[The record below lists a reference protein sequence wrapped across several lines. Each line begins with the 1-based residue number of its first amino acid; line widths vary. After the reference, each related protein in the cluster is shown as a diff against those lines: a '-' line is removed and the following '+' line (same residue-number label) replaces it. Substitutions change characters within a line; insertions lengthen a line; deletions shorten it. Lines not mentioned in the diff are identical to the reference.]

1 MKDFDNANSN
11 TTRYQ
16 CDNEETSSVSSFIEF
31 LIKQKKNTDDDSG
44 SSYRNKYREMRIL
57 LFILNKIKHS
67 FKLRKYKSLSDNPKK
82 ILKKQKRKELRC
94 ITSIIALVY
103 NNKLNLEEKLLR
115 IQKIPSMSNLI
126 AEIKKEACQQLIIAD
141 INKKNYEKQAKEG
154 LKNGILG
161 LTFDA
166 LAKIIS
172 NSITGELS
180 VQPKRK
186 QRSLSKKGSKKERA
200 VFFRRKNSKK
210 STKILKE
217 SGLSDTQTIKKTLG
231 HFVQQELK
239 RRENSNIRD
248 NYKNI

>member
-1 MKDFDNANSN
+1 MKDSDNANSN
-11 TTRYQ
+11 ATRYQ
-16 CDNEETSSVSSFIEF
+16 CDNEETSSVSSFVEF
-31 LIKQKKNTDDDSG
+31 LRKKKKNTDDGSG

-57 LFILNKIKHS
+57 FFILNKIKHN
-67 FKLRKYKSLSDNPKK
+67 FKLRKYRSLSDNFKK
-82 ILKKQKRKELRC
+82 IFRKQKRKELRC

-103 NNKLNLEEKLLR
+103 NNKLSLEEKLLR

-126 AEIKKEACQQLIIAD
+126 TEIKKEACQQLIIAE
-141 INKKNYEKQAKEG
+141 ISRKNYEKQAKEG

-161 LTFDA
+161 LKFDA
-166 LAKIIS
+166 VAKIIS
-172 NSITGELS
+172 ASITGELS

-186 QRSLSKKGSKKERA
+186 RRSLSKKGSKKERV
-200 VFFRRKNSKK
+200 VFLRRKNSKK

-217 SGLSDTQTIKKTLG
+217 SELSNTQTIKKTFG

-239 RRENSNIRD
+239 RRENSNIRH

>member
-1 MKDFDNANSN
+1 MKDSDNANSN
-11 TTRYQ
+11 ATRYQ
-16 CDNEETSSVSSFIEF
+16 CDNEETSSVSSFVEF
-31 LIKQKKNTDDDSG
+31 LRKKKKNTDDGSG

-57 LFILNKIKHS
+57 FFILNKIKHN
-67 FKLRKYKSLSDNPKK
+67 FKLRKYRSLSDNFKK
-82 ILKKQKRKELRC
+82 IFRKQKRKELRC

-103 NNKLNLEEKLLR
+103 NNKLSLEEKLLR

-126 AEIKKEACQQLIIAD
+126 TEIKKEACQQLIIAE
-141 INKKNYEKQAKEG
+141 ISRKNYEKQAKEG

-161 LTFDA
+161 LKFDA
-166 LAKIIS
+166 VAKIIS
-172 NSITGELS
+172 ASITGELS

-186 QRSLSKKGSKKERA
+186 RRSLSKKGSKKERV
-200 VFFRRKNSKK
+200 VFLRRKNSKK

-217 SGLSDTQTIKKTLG
+217 SELSNTQTIKKTLG

-239 RRENSNIRD
+239 RRENSNIRH

>member
-11 TTRYQ
+11 VTRYQ

-44 SSYRNKYREMRIL
+44 SSYRNKYREIRIL

-67 FKLRKYKSLSDNPKK
+67 FKLRKYESLSDNPKK

-141 INKKNYEKQAKEG
+141 INKKNYEKQAQEG

-186 QRSLSKKGSKKERA
+186 NRSLSKKGSKKERA

-231 HFVQQELK
+231 DWVQQELK

>member
-1 MKDFDNANSN
+1 MKDSDNTNNS
-11 TTRYQ
+11 TTRHQ
-16 CDNEETSSVSSFIEF
+16 RDNKETSSVLSFVKF
-31 LIKQKKNTDDDSG
+31 LRKKKKNTDDDSG

-57 LFILNKIKHS
+57 FFILNKIKHN
-67 FKLRKYKSLSDNPKK
+67 FKLRKYKSISDTFKK
-82 ILKKQKRKELRC
+82 IFKKQKRKELRF

-103 NNKLNLEEKLLR
+103 NDKLNLEEKLLR

-126 AEIKKEACQQLIIAD
+126 TEIKKEACQQLIIAD
-141 INKKNYEKQAKEG
+141 INRKNYEKQAKEG

-166 LAKIIS
+166 LAKIIGT
-172 NSITGELS
+172 SITGELS

-186 QRSLSKKGSKKERA
+186 HRSLSKKGSKKERE
-200 VFFRRKNSKK
+200 VFIRRKNSKK

-217 SGLSDTQTIKKTLG
+217 NELSNTQTIKKTLG

-239 RRENSNIRD
+239 RKENSNIRN
-248 NYKNI
+248 NYKSI

>member
-1 MKDFDNANSN
+1 
-11 TTRYQ
+11 
-16 CDNEETSSVSSFIEF
+16 
-31 LIKQKKNTDDDSG
+31 
-44 SSYRNKYREMRIL
+44 MR
-57 LFILNKIKHS
+57 
-67 FKLRKYKSLSDNPKK
+67 
-82 ILKKQKRKELRC
+82 
-94 ITSIIALVY
+94 Y

-126 AEIKKEACQQLIIAD
+126 EEIKKEASQQLIIAD
-141 INKKNYEKQAKEG
+141 INKKNYEQQAKEG

-186 QRSLSKKGSKKERA
+186 HRSLSKKGSKKERA

>member
-1 MKDFDNANSN
+1 MKDSDNANSN
-11 TTRYQ
+11 ATRYQ
-16 CDNEETSSVSSFIEF
+16 CDNKETSSVSSFVEF
-31 LIKQKKNTDDDSG
+31 LRKKKKNTDDGSS

-57 LFILNKIKHS
+57 FFILNKIKHN
-67 FKLRKYKSLSDNPKK
+67 FKLRKYRSLSDNFKK
-82 ILKKQKRKELRC
+82 IFRKQKRKELRC

-103 NNKLNLEEKLLR
+103 NNKLSLEEKLLR

-126 AEIKKEACQQLIIAD
+126 TEIKKEACQQLIIAE
-141 INKKNYEKQAKEG
+141 ISRKNYEKQAKEG

-161 LTFDA
+161 LKFDA
-166 LAKIIS
+166 VAKIIS
-172 NSITGELS
+172 ASITGELS

-186 QRSLSKKGSKKERA
+186 RRSLSKKGSKKERV
-200 VFFRRKNSKK
+200 VFLRRKNSKK

-217 SGLSDTQTIKKTLG
+217 SELSNTQTIKKTLG

-239 RRENSNIRD
+239 RRENSNIRH

>member
-11 TTRYQ
+11 ATRYK
-16 CDNEETSSVSSFIEF
+16 CDNKETSSVSSFIEF
-31 LIKQKKNTDDDSG
+31 LRKKKKNTDDDSG
-44 SSYRNKYREMRIL
+44 SSYRNKYREIRIL

-67 FKLRKYKSLSDNPKK
+67 FKLRKYESLSDNPKK

-141 INKKNYEKQAKEG
+141 INKKNYEQQAKEG

-186 QRSLSKKGSKKERA
+186 NRSLSKKGSKKERV

-210 STKILKE
+210 STKILRE

>member
-11 TTRYQ
+11 ATRYK
-16 CDNEETSSVSSFIEF
+16 CDNKETSSVSSFIEF
-31 LIKQKKNTDDDSG
+31 LRKKKKNTDDDSG
-44 SSYRNKYREMRIL
+44 SSYRNKYREIRIL

-67 FKLRKYKSLSDNPKK
+67 FKLRKYESLSDNHKK

-126 AEIKKEACQQLIIAD
+126 EEIKKEASQQLIIAD
-141 INKKNYEKQAKEG
+141 INKKNYEQQAKEG

-186 QRSLSKKGSKKERA
+186 NRSLSKKGSKKERA

>member
-11 TTRYQ
+11 ATRYK
-16 CDNEETSSVSSFIEF
+16 CDNKETYSVSSFIEF
-31 LIKQKKNTDDDSG
+31 LRKKKKNTDDDSG
-44 SSYRNKYREMRIL
+44 SSYRNKYKEIRIL

-67 FKLRKYKSLSDNPKK
+67 FKLRKYKSLSANPKK

-180 VQPKRK
+180 IQPKRK
-186 QRSLSKKGSKKERA
+186 NRSLSKKGSKKERA